1 MASFKK
7 NILLGTILLSL
18 NLATAQKV
26 PQKELDSLQE
36 VLETM
41 DNSNTDVLVSRGE
54 FILSHSQSDFQK
66 YEVLGVIINAYA
78 TKNEKEKSIRYLFR
92 AKAIAEKIDD
102 PEMMIKVYS
111 TIASLYASLN
121 LNAKAEEYLKLCH
134 KQINR
139 LPAGNKGYNL
149 KAFVFSE
156 TGTIHYNN
164 QDYTLANKYYKKSL
178 SEYDKILLTD
188 TVLNTSF
195 YYQNAVYNLGKSF
208 LYIQKHD
215 SALFYLNRALTI
227 KNISRP
233 YLKYYIK
240 TSLAEVYSSL
250 GNNNRSLDTLHAILN
265 DPLFENNEL
274 RAEIYLDLAHN
285 YKTLGDE
292 ANYGLY
298 NEKYLSI
305 SPNLKGEDLSAIN
318 SVFNAEEDKLKASIS
333 TSRRNTQLL
342 FWFIMGII
350 ILSGGSIYYIFQKRK
365 KEQLIYKSLIKNLES
380 KQAND
385 KKSSL
390 EDDSF
395 SPSQQVN
402 IATSVEEEI
411 LKKLNKFEKSQ
422 QFTNTKLTMGS
433 LAVKLKTNTTY
444 LSDIINREKGKNY
457 NAYINELRINY
468 ICEKIHSNPE
478 YLDYKISYL
487 AEASGFSS
495 HSSFA
500 TVFKNITGISPSVFL
515 KKERSKAGI
524 KKLPKS
530 T

>member
-1 MASFKK
+1 M
-7 NILLGTILLSL
+7 
-18 NLATAQKV
+18 
-26 PQKELDSLQE
+26 
-36 VLETM
+36 
-41 DNSNTDVLVSRGE
+41 
-54 FILSHSQSDFQK
+54 
-66 YEVLGVIINAYA
+66 
-78 TKNEKEKSIRYLFR
+78 
-92 AKAIAEKIDD
+92 
-102 PEMMIKVYS
+102 
-111 TIASLYASLN
+111 
-121 LNAKAEEYLKLCH
+121 NAKAEEYLKLCH
-134 KQINR
+134 KQISR
-139 LPAGNKGYNL
+139 LPPGNEGHNL

-178 SEYDKILLTD
+178 SEYEKILLTD
-188 TVLNTSF
+188 TVMTTSF

-208 LYIQKHD
+208 LHIQKHD

-250 GNNNRSLDTLHAILN
+250 GNNNRSLDTLHTILN

-292 ANYGLY
+292 SNYGLY

-305 SPNLKGEDLSAIN
+305 SPNLKGEDISAIS

-333 TSRRNTQLL
+333 TSRENTQLL
-342 FWFIMGII
+342 FWFILGII
-350 ILSGGSIYYIFQKRK
+350 ILSGGSIHYIFQKRK
-365 KEQLIYKSLIKNLES
+365 KEQLIYKSLIENLES
-380 KQAND
+380 KLAND
-385 KKSSL
+385 KQSII
-390 EDDSF
+390 EGDF
-395 SPSQQVN
+395 SQNQQVN
-402 IATSVEEEI
+402 IATSVEEDI
-411 LKKLNKFEKSQ
+411 LRKLNRFEKSQ

-478 YLDYKISYL
+478 YLNYKISYL

-515 KKERSKAGI
+515 KKERNKVGI
-524 KKLPKS
+524 KKLSKS